1 MFPTYDSD
9 VVDSDGELLLSR
21 VPSELMS
28 GDDDVEVVSTGYG
41 GEAFQMDQ
49 QFDDDFLADFK

>member
-9 VVDSDGELLLSR
+9 GVDSDGELHLSR
-21 VPSELMS
+21 IPSELMS
-28 GDDDVEVVSTGYG
+28 GDDDIEVGSTGYG

-49 QFDDDFLADFK
+49 QFDDDFLTDFK